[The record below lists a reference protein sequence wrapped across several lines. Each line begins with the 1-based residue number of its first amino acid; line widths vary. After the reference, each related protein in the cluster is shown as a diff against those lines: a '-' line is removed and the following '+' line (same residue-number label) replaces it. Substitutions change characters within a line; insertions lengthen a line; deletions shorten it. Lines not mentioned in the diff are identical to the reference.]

1 MPFTVFSLSLSPS
14 PRTLPLLL
22 SPFFPPSDIAEPN
35 PPTGLT
41 IDVDGLDLVVT
52 WDEPFSLVGEDLC
65 YIITIMNRGNVLQE
79 EVTVN
84 TTRFV
89 LSELIGERDCAEYV
103 FTVFSRNG
111 FSKSL
116 SAVTGRANI
125 PTGRIKINELSL
137 SLFLT
142 LSLSLSLSLT
152 LSLSHSLTLTYLSLP
167 QPLSSLVPLRISSC
181 TCIQR
186 MRYTYYYA

>member
-89 LSELIGERDCAEYV
+89 LSEPIGERDCAEYV

-116 SAVTGRANI
+116 NAVTGRANI

-137 SLFLT
+137 FL
-142 LSLSLSLSLT
+142 SVSLSLSLT
-152 LSLSHSLTLTYLSLP
+152 HSHLPHPAPTPFLSCPSMYFFLYLYTEEEVHIIMHKTLFH
-167 QPLSSLVPLRISSC
+167 
-181 TCIQR
+181 
-186 MRYTYYYA
+186 